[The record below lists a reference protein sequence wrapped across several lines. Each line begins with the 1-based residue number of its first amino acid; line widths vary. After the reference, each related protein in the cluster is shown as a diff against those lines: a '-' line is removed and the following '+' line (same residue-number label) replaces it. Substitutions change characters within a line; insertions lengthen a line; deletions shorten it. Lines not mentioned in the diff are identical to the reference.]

1 MPLLVFST
9 GFLKQSF
16 KIVIWMLNKD
26 KALERQL
33 DLLANL
39 GIFGG
44 VLFIAWAVVI
54 QIFVNT

>member
-1 MPLLVFST
+1 
-9 GFLKQSF
+9 
-16 KIVIWMLNKD
+16 MLNKD